1 MINAIEI
8 HLRNDV
14 IFIITKDREIVNLA
28 KKISVPNHVSMIK
41 YGDGA
46 GNRTR
51 FHQRSAPSSYRRR
64 RSSALHLI
72 IQVPRRIK
80 NSRYPNGYLEFLDWG
95 TYFDRNPGRG
105 FTSKRSFII
114 IEVSTDILGIVPVIS
129 VFFTPRISIT
139 GRDQRIRRG
148 RRTPHSG
155 HIVVRRVVKTHIG
168 SA

>member
-1 MINAIEI
+1 MSGCFFFAVPRPPSMGNNMA
-8 HLRNDV
+8 V
-14 IFIITKDREIVNLA
+14 IGTTRHEFPDCCVYIIR
-28 KKISVPNHVSMIK
+28 
-41 YGDGA
+41 
-46 GNRTR
+46 
-51 FHQRSAPSSYRRR
+51 
-64 RSSALHLI
+64 
-72 IQVPRRIK
+72 VPRRIK

-155 HIVVRRVVKTHIG
+155 HIVLWRVVKTHIG